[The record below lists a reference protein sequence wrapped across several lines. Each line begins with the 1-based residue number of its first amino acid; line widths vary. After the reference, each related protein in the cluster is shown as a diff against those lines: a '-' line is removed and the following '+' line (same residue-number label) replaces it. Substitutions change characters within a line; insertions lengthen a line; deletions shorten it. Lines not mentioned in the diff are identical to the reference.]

1 MKLFNGEI
9 FGAKEALM
17 TVFEKEWPI
26 KVSFKVAELIAKINT
41 PFENI
46 EKVRNALILKYG
58 VQDKDN
64 SSRFRIDA
72 KLDTYPE
79 FAKKHDELMEQ
90 EVEVEFEKVLL
101 PTKVSGEDVVIKPSL
116 LLALENFVELEKEV

>member
-58 VQDKDN
+58 VQDDDN
-64 SSRFRIDA
+64 PNKFRMDV
-72 KLDTYPE
+72 KLDTYSE

-90 EVEVEFEKVLL
+90 EVEVEFETVKL
-101 PTKVSGEDVVIKPSL
+101 PSKVSGEDVVIKPSL
-116 LLALENFVELEKEV
+116 LLALTKLVELEKEV